1 MKTALDVHDYQ
12 SWYLDNLQYQDR
24 LLTLT
29 ISASDRVTKNGDC
42 NKTYLVVFSDT
53 IQFQVY
59 DEVEHLKDY
68 HLNREDGVIGKYSSS
83 SLLDYLKNETL
94 LFATTPGELMHFS
107 VMTGNEFIHVLTR
120 REPSVVDV
128 T

>member
-12 SWYLDNLQYQDR
+12 SWYLDNLQYQER

-29 ISASDRVTKNGDC
+29 ISASDRVTKSNDC

-59 DEVEHLKDY
+59 DEVEHLQDY
-68 HLNREDGVIGKYSSS
+68 HLNREAGVIGKYSSS

-94 LFATTPGELMHFS
+94 LCATTPGELMHFS